1 MLTAPPDL
9 GELSAGCD
17 ELDGVELLMLLLGPG
32 GPLARRT
39 ALVSSFGAESV
50 VLLHMAAV
58 VDPALPVVFLETGKH
73 FPETLAYRDRLVRD
87 LGLRD
92 VRAVRPDRL
101 ALLQNDR
108 HGRLFAEDPDLCCHI
123 RKTEPLEDALRGFAA
138 WITGRKRFQGGLRA
152 DLPVIET
159 EPSTG
164 RLKLNP
170 LASWSAERLEAYRAA
185 HGLPPHPLIGEG
197 YRSIGCAPCTRPV
210 RPGESP
216 RAGRWSG
223 IDKVECGIHLVR
235 QRDGQAET
243 AMERRA
249 ETAAEGEP
257 VEAWPLGPG
266 AAGTRDEILRP
277 ALERLAAGRAG
288 TPRWRRPAWP
298 GGRSRR
304 SCPTRACGR
313 CCWPIRRWP
322 PCCRASAAPSATTPG
337 RRASGW
343 IAAVPS
349 GSPRSWRSTR
359 RRWSRRRAGRWS

>member
-185 HGLPPHPLIGEG
+185 HGLPPHPLMGEG

-235 QRDGQAET
+235 QRNGQAET

-277 ALERLAAGRAG
+277 ALERLAAG
-288 TPRWRRPAWP
+288 P
-298 GGRSRR
+298 GGHAEVAAAGMAG
-304 SCPTRACGR
+304 RAVEAVVPDPGLR
-313 CCWPIRRWP
+313 ALLLADPSLAALLPSFRGTLGHDAGAG
-322 PCCRASAAPSATTPG
+322 PCCMD
-337 RRASGW
+337 
-343 IAAVPS
+343 
-349 GSPRSWRSTR
+349 
-359 RRWSRRRAGRWS
+359 RRAGRKDPSPVWLHAVRT